1 MCVCMYMHTRT
12 YVCINIKSM
21 KYSLKTLNFARI
33 LNKITCVT
41 TLSSL
46 RNAPKMHR
54 GSAMKIISL

>member
-1 MCVCMYMHTRT
+1 MCMYMHTHT

-21 KYSLKTLNFARI
+21 KYNLKTLNFARI
-33 LNKITCVT
+33 LNKVTWVT

-54 GSAMKIISL
+54 GSGVTIISL